1 MKLLN
6 QSLTYLSISIL
17 LIVSLWSV
25 VFYVNMLDEIY
36 DSIDDGLANYKLL
49 IINKAAED
57 STIFSKN
64 EFGESNYA
72 LWPIDKS
79 EALQVKDS
87 YKDTLMYML
96 DEDDKEPV
104 RMLTT
109 AFEHEGQYYKLEVIS
124 SMVEED
130 DLIEDMFWAIFWLYL
145 LLIISIL
152 FVNNIILKKVW
163 RPFYSFLEQI
173 KAFRVNK
180 ASPLPTMETR
190 TKEFLELKRSCD
202 QLINH
207 TLDAYAN
214 QKQFTENA
222 AHELQT
228 PLAIITSKLELLLEQ
243 NSMENADAAIAA
255 EVLQITAR
263 LTQLNKSLLLL
274 SKIENKQFFDN
285 QAISFKELVE
295 QSMIDFEDFASFKE
309 VLVKMEASQEV
320 TVTMDRMLASTMI
333 NNLIK
338 NAIIHNQAGGEVI
351 IQLQQ
356 GKLIIHN
363 TATDGSLDAAQ
374 IFKRFYKNGQSQQN
388 TGLGLSIVE
397 AICHLYGFGISYQ
410 HIEGKHGFCVD
421 FGV

>member
-17 LIVSLWSV
+17 LIVSVWSV
-25 VFYVNMLDEIY
+25 FFYVNMLDEIY

-49 IINKAAED
+49 IINKAVED
-57 STIFSKN
+57 STIFSKH

-72 LWPIDKS
+72 IRPIEKS

-145 LLIISIL
+145 LLIISVL
-152 FVNNIILKKVW
+152 VVNNIVLKKVW
-163 RPFYSFLEQI
+163 RPFYDFLEQI
-173 KAFRVNK
+173 KNFRVNK
-180 ASPLPTMETR
+180 DSPLPTMRTR
-190 TKEFLELKRSCD
+190 TKEFIELKHSCD

-207 TLDAYAN
+207 TLNAYAN

-228 PLAIITSKLELLLEQ
+228 PLAIITSKLELLLEK
-243 NSMENADAAIAA
+243 NSMKNVDAAIAA
-255 EVLQITAR
+255 DVLQITSR

-285 QAISFKELVE
+285 QAISFNKLVE
-295 QSMIDFEDFASFKE
+295 QTIVDFEDFASFKE
-309 VLVKMEASQEV
+309 VQVKMEVSQEV
-320 TVTMDRMLASTMI
+320 TATMDRMLANTLI

-356 GKLIIHN
+356 GKLIIQN
-363 TATDGSLDAAQ
+363 TATSGSLDAKCL
-374 IFKRFYKNGQSQQN
+374 FKRFYKNGQSQQN

-397 AICHLYGFGISYQ
+397 AICQLYSFGINYQ
-410 HIEGKHGFCVD
+410 YIEEIGRAHV
-421 FGV
+421 